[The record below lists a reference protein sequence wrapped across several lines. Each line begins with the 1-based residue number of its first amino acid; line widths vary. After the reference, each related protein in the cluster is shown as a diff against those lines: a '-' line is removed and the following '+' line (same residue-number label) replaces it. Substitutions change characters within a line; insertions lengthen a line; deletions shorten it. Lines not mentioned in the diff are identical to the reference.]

1 MFDTRGMAFFPDLEQ
16 HLGVLRSVVGADV
29 EAVEIPARVVGVCDA
44 DVKRII
50 SEATAAMEAIGS
62 LRIAASGVLSARSRR
77 EQGHEGLSAIEGHRN
92 AQSFVQE
99 LTGSTRAE
107 AAKQVRLGES
117 LLDGANLLGGTGAA
131 GDAGGETDAA
141 GEDPVGDTVPPVPA
155 REPWHVPPVPA
166 REPWHAP
173 LGRAQLTGAVTASQH
188 EAILRA
194 LGNPPVTG
202 DPAVDAE
209 FAEAWSLAAE
219 QLAGEAR
226 ERTVDEL
233 RVTARTIR
241 DRLDPQGAEQRF
253 LARFEGR
260 SFKLWTDPDG
270 VTHAK
275 VVFDDEMAAWVRTI
289 IDTALRPRRNGPRFV
304 DPEEKARAKEL
315 HDDPRTNDQLTYD
328 LIFDTLR
335 AGSLADAKTV
345 FGTRQAGV
353 RVVVTADDFD
363 RTQAGEPA
371 VAHTE
376 DGIVA
381 LPAWIAGKRVCESGT
396 RVLWVDGN
404 GEPLRL
410 GREERTFTGPQRV
423 ALAIRDGGCR
433 WRDCD
438 RPASMC
444 EAHHIDPYSQGGHT
458 DVDRGILLCR
468 FHHMQLHHGSWR
480 ISRHGHGDFILHPP
494 PDTAAGT
501 GTGEPLVLA
510 PRLALTYAWAG
521 IDPPPQRFHP
531 RVA

>member
-1 MFDTRGMAFFPDLEQ
+1 MAFFPDLEQ

-29 EAVEIPARVVGVCDA
+29 SAVEIPSRVVGVCDA
-44 DVKRII
+44 DVKRLI
-50 SEATAAMEAIGS
+50 SEATAVIEAVGS

-117 LLDGANLLGGTGAA
+117 LLDGANLLGGATGA
-131 GDAGGETDAA
+131 AGGETDAA
-141 GEDPVGDTVPPVPA
+141 GGDAGGEARAGEAVPP
-155 REPWHVPPVPA
+155 

-173 LGRAQLTGAVTASQH
+173 LGRAQLTGAVTAAQH
-188 EAILRA
+188 EAILRG

-202 DPAVDAE
+202 DVGVDAE
-209 FAEAWSLAAE
+209 FVEAWSLAAE
-219 QLAGEAR
+219 QLASEAR

-241 DRLDPQGAEQRF
+241 DRLDPKGAEERF

-260 SFKLWTDPDG
+260 SFKLWTDADG

-275 VVFDDEMAAWVRTI
+275 VVFDDEMAGWVRTV

-304 DPEEKARAKEL
+304 DPDEKARAAEL

-328 LIFDTLR
+328 LIFDALR
-335 AGSLADAKTV
+335 AGALADAKTV
-345 FGTRQAGV
+345 LGTRQAGV
-353 RVVVTADDFD
+353 RVVVTANAFD
-363 RTQAGEPA
+363 AAAAGEPA

-381 LPAWIAGKRVCESGT
+381 LPAWVAGKQVCESGT
-396 RVLWVDGN
+396 RVIWVDGN

-410 GREERTFTGPQRV
+410 GRDERTFTGPQRV

-444 EAHHIDPYSQGGHT
+444 EAHHIDPYSQGGRT

-468 FHHMQLHHGSWR
+468 FHHMQLHHGRWH
-480 ISRHGHGDFILHPP
+480 ITRHGTGDFILHPP
-494 PDTAAGT
+494 PGT
-501 GTGEPLVLA
+501 GASTGEPLVLA

-521 IDPPPQRFHP
+521 IDPPPQRFQP
-531 RVA
+531 IA

>member
-1 MFDTRGMAFFPDLEQ
+1 MAFFPDLEQ

-29 EAVEIPARVVGVCDA
+29 SAVEIPARVVGVCDA
-44 DVKRII
+44 DVKRLI
-50 SEATAAMEAIGS
+50 SEATAVIEAVGS

-92 AQSFVQE
+92 AQSVVQE

-131 GDAGGETDAA
+131 VDAGGETDAA
-141 GEDPVGDTVPPVPA
+141 GEDPVGDTAPAVPP
-155 REPWHVPPVPA
+155 

-188 EAILRA
+188 EAILRG

-202 DPAVDAE
+202 NAGVDAE
-209 FAEAWSLAAE
+209 FVEAWSLAAE

-241 DRLDPQGAEQRF
+241 DRLDPKGAEERF

-275 VVFDDEMAAWVRTI
+275 VVFDDEMAGWVRTI

-315 HDDPRTNDQLTYD
+315 HDDPRSNDQLTYD

-335 AGSLADAKTV
+335 AGALADAKTV

-353 RVVVTADDFD
+353 RVVVTADAFD
-363 RTQAGEPA
+363 AAAAGEPA

-381 LPAWIAGKRVCESGT
+381 LPAWVAGKQVCESGT
-396 RVLWVDGN
+396 RVIWVDQG

-444 EAHHIDPYSQGGHT
+444 EAHHIDPYSEGGST

-468 FHHMQLHHGSWR
+468 FHHMQLHHGRWR
-480 ISRHGHGDFILHPP
+480 ISRQGTGDFILHPP
-494 PDTAAGT
+494 PGASTGAGT
-501 GTGEPLVLA
+501 GTGTGGPSILR
-510 PRLALTYAWAG
+510 PRLALTYEWAG

-531 RVA
+531 AA

>member
-16 HLGVLRSVVGADV
+16 HLGMLRSVVGADV
-29 EAVEIPARVVGVCDA
+29 EAVSIPARVVAVCDA

-117 LLDGANLLGGTGAA
+117 LLDGANLLGGTGAV
-131 GDAGGETDAA
+131 GDPGGETDAGGA
-141 GEDPVGDTVPPVPA
+141 TDAADADTAPPVP
-155 REPWHVPPVPA
+155 P

-173 LGRAQLTGAVTASQH
+173 LGRAQLTGEVTASQH
-188 EAILRA
+188 EAILRG

-202 DPAVDAE
+202 APGVDAE

-219 QLAGEAR
+219 QLASEAR

-241 DRLDPQGAEQRF
+241 DRLDPKGAEERF

-275 VVFDDEMAAWVRTI
+275 VVFDDEIAGWVRTI

-315 HDDPRTNDQLTYD
+315 HDDPRSNDQLTYD

-335 AGSLADAKTV
+335 AGALADAKTV

-353 RVVVTADDFD
+353 RVVVTADAFD
-363 RTQAGEPA
+363 AAAAGEPA

-381 LPAWIAGKRVCESGT
+381 FPAWVAGKQVCESGT
-396 RVLWVDGN
+396 KVIWVDHG

-410 GREERTFTGPQRV
+410 GRDERTFTGPQRI

-468 FHHMQLHHGSWR
+468 FHHMQLHHGRWH
-480 ISRHGHGDFILHPP
+480 ITRHGHGDFILHPP
-494 PDTAAGT
+494 PGAGAS
-501 GTGEPLVLA
+501 TGEPLVLA

-521 IDPPPQRFHP
+521 IDPPPKRFRP
-531 RVA
+531 AA